1 MTWFHWFEVVTVL
14 ASMFGFMCAVDR
26 VEHWAARRRR
36 SRRSALERRMRA
48 RARCSECGAIG
59 KTEFVDRATALLG
72 QVRDTDQGRAIAA
85 VLDYGKRA
93 AARQARYGDDA
104 A

>member
-1 MTWFHWFEVVTVL
+1 MTWWHWFEAVAVL
-14 ASMFGFMCAVDR
+14 AAMFGFMCGVDR
-26 VEHWAARRRR
+26 FEDWAARRRR

-48 RARCSECGAIG
+48 RARCAECGSIG

-72 QVRDTDQGRAIAA
+72 DLRGTDQGHAIAA
-85 VLDYGKRA
+85 VLDYRRRVVRTRRG
-93 AARQARYGDDA
+93 GDA